1 MNKTI
6 FSLFAFISLTI
17 ATVFAQAPQAISY
30 QAIARNASGTV
41 MANQGIT
48 IRASILNG
56 SPNGTV
62 VYSETFA
69 STTNSYGLFEVDL
82 GRGTPV
88 TGTFTNIL
96 WGGQSRWL
104 KLEIDQTGG
113 GAFMDLGASELLSVP
128 YALYAD
134 SSAIGGLPGPTGA
147 TGPIGPQGNAG
158 PTGPTGPQWV
168 EATGNF
174 QPAPPSIPCGAN
186 GTACAS
192 PSNYTV
198 GTGAGSSSATT
209 ITPLKGLWTQGRTQ
223 VMYTATELAASG
235 LLTGTISSLSLNV
248 TTITSTAPYQ
258 NFTVKMGCS
267 SLTDMTGGWVTGLAT
282 VYSPTNFTPVIGAN
296 VIPFTNTFDW
306 DGTSNLI
313 VDFCF
318 NNGISNWTNND
329 AVTVSVTTAAM
340 NYYGFADTDL
350 DPCSAPSVLSTGT
363 STSRPNIVFGSC
375 NQPLPPPLALPY
387 ISYLDGVVIGNP
399 TGGYKG
405 PGTLNAQAVYD
416 DNVLL
421 TDYVFDH
428 YFDGSIKPQDAEKHG
443 SFKMMSIADMNKFI
457 SSERHLPSIKGRKE
471 WEAHGKFSV
480 GELTQQLWETVEIQS
495 LYITELEQRLAR
507 MEAMQAGQDDA
518 NASNT
523 PADSGP
529 LTIESLKAKANK
541 IIADPS
547 LNQKQKEEAITKMK
561 IEFEKS
567 H

>member
-1 MNKTI
+1 MKKAI
-6 FSLFAFISLTI
+6 FFSLFFFCLSASL
-17 ATVFAQAPQAISY
+17 FAQAPQAISY

-104 KLEIDQTGG
+104 KLEIDQTGN

-192 PSNYTV
+192 PSTYAV
-198 GTGAGSSSATT
+198 GTGTGASSATT
-209 ITPLKGLWTQGRTQ
+209 ITLLKGFWTQGRSQ
-223 VMYTATELAASG
+223 LMFKATELAASG
-235 LLTGTISSLSLNV
+235 LLTGTISALSFNV
-248 TTITSTAPYQ
+248 TSVLSSAPYQ
-258 NFTVKMGCS
+258 GFTIKMGCS
-267 SLTDMTGGWVTGLAT
+267 SLADMTGGWVTGLSP
-282 VYSPTNFTPVIGAN
+282 VYTPTNFTPVVGVN
-296 VIPFTNTFDW
+296 TLPLTSTFDW
-306 DGTSNLI
+306 DGNSNLI
-313 VDFCF
+313 VEFCF
-318 NNGISNWTNND
+318 NNGISNWTQSD
-329 AVTVSVTTAAM
+329 AVTVSVTTAPL
-340 NYYGFADTDL
+340 NYYGYSDTDP
-350 DPCSAPSVLSTGT
+350 DPCAAPSVLSVGSVTT
-363 STSRPNIVFGSC
+363 RPNITFSSC
-375 NQPLPPPLALPY
+375 NQPLPPPLTLPY
-387 ISYLDGVVIGNP
+387 ISYLDGVVIGAP

-507 MEAMQAGQDDA
+507 MEAMQTNQEEASFSST
-518 NASNT
+518 NAVS
-523 PADSGP
+523 AP
-529 LTIESLKAKANK
+529 LTIELLKAKANK